1 MTSVVGPTKSGKK
14 GRLLRI
20 LNLSE
25 VDSKTG
31 KIVETCLKCIKK
43 VLLESAAPGPS
54 PSYPVD
60 YRYHNIY
67 EYGIIIE

>member
-60 YRYHNIY
+60 SRYHRQIFTNM
-67 EYGIIIE
+67 E